1 MCLFMQLCNKG
12 RRVKVSLL
20 KSVARKIA
28 RKSDT
33 VAQNEASCIQS
44 DCNTCNIVL
53 AGNCSQIS

>member
-1 MCLFMQLCNKG
+1 MQLCNKG